1 MKIVLSD
8 INKSMTDAWKTEF
21 SGYSNIDIV
30 NDSIFNVKSDAIISP
45 ANSFGIMDGGID
57 GKLRDYFGLSI
68 ETAVR
73 TKIKQA
79 YQGELPVGC
88 AIVLPTGNKQFPYL
102 ISAPTMR
109 VPEEVSKSLNAYL
122 AMRAILI
129 TALANKEISTLAV
142 PGLCALSGRMP
153 YEIVARQ
160 MRVAW
165 DKIIIGSIQYSH
177 WREEKQLQSYLKCET
192 DILPYDLEG
201 NARM

>member
-1 MKIVLSD
+1 MKIILAD
-8 INKSMTDAWKTEF
+8 ININMTDAWTKEF
-21 SGYSNIDIV
+21 SGYKNISIV

-57 GKLRDYFGLSI
+57 GKLRDFFGISI

-73 TKIKQA
+73 TKITQE
-79 YQGELPVGC
+79 YWGELPVGS
-88 AIVLPTGNKQFPYL
+88 AIIVQTGNNQFPYM

-109 VPEEVSKSLNAYL
+109 VPEEVYNSLNAYL
-122 AMRAILI
+122 AMRAIL
-129 TALANKEISTLAV
+129 TLAQTIKEINTIAV

-160 MRVAW
+160 MRVAY

-192 DILPYDLEG
+192 DQLPYDLEKHKH
-201 NARM
+201 